1 LIYAAAGRLA
11 RTLGGCQT
19 QGFDT
24 REDDVGKQ
32 AAKPID
38 DVTNGEL
45 ISFPVWEF
53 AIDQEQSL
61 DETAIQPVLKLPVSQ
76 GVGILFCTQVRL
88 ASGETQWAMLGNLD
102 PQDADQTARCL
113 TISFLKAEK
122 RFHLA
127 QPVDFHYETHGPRA
141 LCDFLGMKLDDV
153 FPIRYD
159 VHSVCQ
165 GDPAAVA
172 GEITL

>member
-1 LIYAAAGRLA
+1 MAGRLA
-11 RTLGGCQT
+11 RRLRGCYT
-19 QGFDT
+19 QNLDT
-24 REDDVGKQ
+24 HEDDVGKQ

-38 DVTNGEL
+38 DVPNSEF

-53 AIDQEQSL
+53 AIDEEETL
-61 DETAIQPVLKLPVSQ
+61 DETAIRPVLKLPVSQ
-76 GVGILFCTQVRL
+76 GEGILFCTQVRL
-88 ASGETQWAMLGNLD
+88 ASGEAQWAVLGNLD
-102 PQDADQTARCL
+102 PQNAKQTARYL
-113 TISFLKAEK
+113 TISFLKGET

-127 QPVDFHYETHGPRA
+127 RPMDFHFETHGPRA
-141 LCDFLGMKLDDV
+141 LCDFLGMTLEDV

-165 GDPAAVA
+165 GNPAAVA

>member
-1 LIYAAAGRLA
+1 MG
-11 RTLGGCQT
+11 
-19 QGFDT
+19 T

-38 DVTNGEL
+38 KITNGEL

-53 AIDQEQSL
+53 ALDQEETL
-61 DETAIQPVLKLPVSQ
+61 DETAIRPVLELPVTQ
-76 GVGILFCTQVRL
+76 GGGILFCTQVRL
-88 ASGETQWAMLGNLD
+88 ASGKIAWAMIGNLD
-102 PQDADQTARCL
+102 PQDADQTARHL
-113 TISFLKAEK
+113 TISFLKQEK

-127 QPVDFHYETHGPRA
+127 RPIDFHYETHGPRV
-141 LCDFLGMKLDDV
+141 LCDFLEMKLEDV

-165 GDPAAVA
+165 GVPAAVT
-172 GEITL
+172 GEIRL